1 MTSCS
6 FNNKKLVNYIEVN
19 NIFHKEKVNQITYI
33 LIQIYTLIYLIQI

>member
-1 MTSCS
+1 MKSCS

-19 NIFHKEKVNQITYI
+19 NIFHKEKLNQIAYI